1 MNKKI
6 KKEYMFLGGLML
18 LGFVIVGIYIF
29 NKSYALDETGSI
41 DLDCDKEVAGSGDE
55 IVCSVIGNVSSY
67 QVSALESQVSLSENL
82 EFVSFTVD
90 STSEDED
97 DRWQGNGDDGNIQ
110 LYIANNKSDEFTIGE
125 LKVKVKENSVVDEE
139 DITLKDVVFYNENF
153 EEREIA
159 SITANIKGSSDT
171 NEDYLTIN
179 NLDVLEDEKIIYNLD
194 VNKTYS
200 EILKNIDTNG
210 NIKILDKDNKELS
223 DSNVLKTG
231 DTIKIEFSSKN
242 VEYKISVLGDI
253 NGDGEIDGF
262 DVAPLYS
269 YAIGVK
275 VNISREGILAGDIQN
290 DNEIDGFDVAPLY
303 SYAIGANSSLRK

>member
-1 MNKKI
+1 M
-6 KKEYMFLGGLML
+6 
-18 LGFVIVGIYIF
+18 
-29 NKSYALDETGSI
+29 
-41 DLDCDKEVAGSGDE
+41 
-55 IVCSVIGNVSSY
+55 
-67 QVSALESQVSLSENL
+67 
-82 EFVSFTVD
+82 
-90 STSEDED
+90 
-97 DRWQGNGDDGNIQ
+97 
-110 LYIANNKSDEFTIGE
+110 
-125 LKVKVKENSVVDEE
+125 KENSVVDEE

-231 DTIKIEFSSKN
+231 DNIKIEFSSKN